1 MADRLKRPEAGEFVW
16 RRLQYVFDTLDDPAA
31 FAVAPKGLTDD
42 ELVVL
47 ARFVSQAERLA
58 GTAFIAAD
66 DEVTINFGDDGEED
80 QILKRLSD
88 EDVTAGHMVF
98 LRQCY
103 ADHEEASFSKARKL
117 VERGLHAA
125 GETAALDQVKAW
137 RKAHA
142 RIRNQTIEELVQERM
157 VAEKLMPSDV
167 VAPDGETHSA
177 IIRAPASPAEML
189 RTFWYGDQIHWGK
202 HREALAAVQADP
214 FSAGMWEI
222 HARQAAADLAY
233 FYLGYAVVLERA
245 LAAAR

>member
-47 ARFVSQAERLA
+47 ARFVSQAARLA

-98 LRQCY
+98 LRQSY
-103 ADHEEASFSKARKL
+103 ADHEEASFKARKL
-117 VERGLHAA
+117 LERGLHAA
-125 GETAALDQVKAW
+125 GETAAST
-137 RKAHA
+137 R
-142 RIRNQTIEELVQERM
+142 
-157 VAEKLMPSDV
+157 
-167 VAPDGETHSA
+167 
-177 IIRAPASPAEML
+177 
-189 RTFWYGDQIHWGK
+189 
-202 HREALAAVQADP
+202 
-214 FSAGMWEI
+214 
-222 HARQAAADLAY
+222 
-233 FYLGYAVVLERA
+233 
-245 LAAAR
+245 